1 MEYTFVLS
9 IRSVFFDGNK
19 EYVCS
24 NDGSK
29 SIRSAVIDFLDR
41 RGIERTHCSV
51 VFYNL
56 EEQLLKYS
64 VVEFINSES
73 YEDFLDIP
81 INELVHLFKFAQLS
95 LEIGIG
101 GIGGEVA
108 ERDGI
113 HYYIYSRDEHLPKHV
128 HCIKQNKKCKCYF
141 DPIRIDPAKNNHS
154 AFTPKEEK
162 TIRRFVEKNMDLLLE
177 KWHKLNPDLM

>member
-1 MEYTFVLS
+1 MAYTLILS
-9 IRSVFFDGNK
+9 ISSEFFDGIK
-19 EYVCS
+19 ECVCID
-24 NDGSK
+24 DGSK
-29 SIRSAVIDFLDR
+29 SIRSAVTSFLDKN
-41 RGIERTHCSV
+41 GIKRTHCSV

-56 EEQLLKYS
+56 EEQLRKYS
-64 VVEFINSES
+64 VVEFINLEP
-73 YEDFLDIP
+73 YEDFLDMP
-81 INELVHLFKFAQLS
+81 INELVHLFQFSQLS

-141 DPIRIDPAKNNHS
+141 DPIRIDSAKNNHTS
-154 AFTPKEEK
+154 FNSKEEK
-162 TIRRFVEKNMDLLLE
+162 TIMRYVENNMDLLLE
-177 KWHKLNPDLM
+177 KWHKLNPDLT